1 MVDKVDF
8 QNKSVRKAIAAA
20 EFGDERVSDQVFE
33 LAELLLR
40 DGKFDFFAGE
50 PVRSGR
56 GFKAEDIVCFSLLFR
71 FLADPY
77 GGIYG
82 DITLTHQLFADQGE

>member
-56 GFKAEDIVCFSLLFR
+56 GLFR